1 MKDFLE
7 SVEFRE
13 LQKAF
18 SDMNEETISN
28 GSKLYTEKLEKY
40 ILSLIIKSEKEDEP
54 SYRYLIYT
62 ILDAGPAS
70 YAPLQMAG
78 LLDLHNLLV
87 DGFLN
92 DYEFDFSG
100 REDYEKLS
108 EYERIDVISFV
119 VSEFMKK
126 IT

>member
-1 MKDFLE
+1 MKDFME
-7 SVEFRE
+7 SKEFKE
-13 LQKAF
+13 LQKVF
-18 SDMNEETISN
+18 SDMNEETILN

-54 SYRYLIYT
+54 SYRYLIYN
-62 ILDAGPAS
+62 ILEAGNSS

-78 LLDLHNLLV
+78 LLDFHNLLV

-100 REDYEKLS
+100 KNDYETLS